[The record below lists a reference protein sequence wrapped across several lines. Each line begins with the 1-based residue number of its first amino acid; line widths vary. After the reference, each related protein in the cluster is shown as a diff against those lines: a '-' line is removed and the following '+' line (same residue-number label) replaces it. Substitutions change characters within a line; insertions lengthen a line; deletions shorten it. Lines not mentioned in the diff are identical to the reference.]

1 MAKLQVMT
9 LENLQTYDPLIKG
22 YVNDKI
28 GEAAAKSLKT
38 VALVGNT
45 LKFYRVEEP
54 VGETVPA
61 YEITLPQTDIS
72 NLIAKISGATAGNVV
87 IANADGTVADGGVAL
102 TDLAKKSEVEAVD
115 GKANKNAEDITKL
128 QTDKA
133 NAADVY
139 TKEEVDAAI
148 EASEY
153 DDTQVKSDIQ
163 TNKTA
168 IEAINNADTG
178 ILKTAQNY
186 ADEKVQALA
195 DGAVKANTDA
205 IAVLN
210 GDESTEG
217 SVKKAVKDSADAI
230 NATIGD
236 VEEGKT
242 VVSMIEEV
250 IAAAYDDTE
259 VRGLIAANTEAIE
272 AHKTAIDGTVT
283 TLVGD
288 DAGKSVRTIAN
299 EELAAQL
306 IGENAKE
313 SLDTLEEIA
322 AWIQNHPDD
331 ASAMNKAITDL
342 EALVGTLPEG
352 VTATT
357 VVGYVQELVSAEKT
371 RAEGIEAGLDERLEA
386 VEEAIG
392 ENGSVT
398 TAIAA
403 AQKAG
408 DDAAAAVTAL
418 TNGQVATNT
427 SAIAKNAEDIA
438 ALQQTLGEG
447 VEAIPDS
454 AIEALFA

>member
-1 MAKLQVMT
+1 MAMKVFT
-9 LENLQTYDPLIKG
+9 YENLVQYDNLLKNYISTE
-22 YVNDKI
+22 D
-28 GEAAAKSLKT
+28 AKSLKT
-38 VALVGNT
+38 VTIVGNT
-45 LKFYRVEEP
+45 VNFYREEEP
-54 VGETVPA
+54 LAEGNEAPKPA
-61 YEITLPQTDIS
+61 YSIELPETDIS
-72 NLIAKISGATAGNVV
+72 GLIEKMENATEGNVV

-115 GKANKNAEDITKL
+115 GKANKNAEDIAKL

-153 DDTQVKSDIQ
+153 NDTTVKADIQ
-163 TNKTA
+163 ANKTA

-186 ADEKVQALA
+186 ADTKVQALA

-217 SVKKAVKDSADAI
+217 SVKKAIKESADAI

-242 VVSMIEEV
+242 VVGMIEEV
-250 IAAAYDDTE
+250 IADAYDDTE
-259 VRGLIAANTEAIE
+259 VRGLIADNAEAIE
-272 AHKTAIDGTVT
+272 AHKTAIDDTVT
-283 TLVGD
+283 TLVGED
-288 DAGKSVRTIAN
+288 TGKSVRTIAN

-313 SLDTLEEIA
+313 SLNTLEEIA
-322 AWIQNHPDD
+322 AWIQSHPDD
-331 ASAMNKAITDL
+331 ASAMNKAIEDL

-352 VTATT
+352 ITATT
-357 VVGYVQELVSAEKT
+357 VVGYVQELVNAEKS
-371 RAEGIEAGLDERLEA
+371 RAEGVESGLNTRLET
-386 VEEAIG
+386 VETAIG

-398 TAIAA
+398 AAIADA
-403 AQKAG
+403 KKAG
-408 DDAAAAVTAL
+408 TDASAAVTAL
-418 TNGQVATNT
+418 ADGQVATNKT
-427 SAIAKNAEDIA
+427 NIE
-438 ALQQTLGEG
+438 ALQTLVGDG
-447 VEAIPDS
+447 YEAIPEAD
-454 AIEALFA
+454 IQALFTTKA